1 MRRRLIELEHTSE
14 NSDDEVEV
22 MAVEEE
28 ALEIMD
34 SLQNVRDLRSSK
46 DAEGRLA
53 GTGSV
58 ACCCSVLATPWT
70 VERRSTRN
78 PATAPRR

>member
-1 MRRRLIELEHTSE
+1 MTSTDHLDDLRRRLAGRTAGNGSTNDRVTTERLAAIRRRLIELEHTSE

-34 SLQNVRDLRSSK
+34 SLENVRDLRPSDNSP
-46 DAEGRLA
+46 
-53 GTGSV
+53 T
-58 ACCCSVLATPWT
+58 
-70 VERRSTRN
+70 
-78 PATAPRR
+78 